1 MKRTQS
7 LGLVWLHHLG
17 LESNNSFIILTFT
30 CLAVVE
36 LVMEFI
42 WNSMIFYLV
51 PNLNI
56 YWVPCHF
63 CGFAK
68 MK

>member
-1 MKRTQS
+1 
-7 LGLVWLHHLG
+7 
-17 LESNNSFIILTFT
+17 
-30 CLAVVE
+30 LAVVE